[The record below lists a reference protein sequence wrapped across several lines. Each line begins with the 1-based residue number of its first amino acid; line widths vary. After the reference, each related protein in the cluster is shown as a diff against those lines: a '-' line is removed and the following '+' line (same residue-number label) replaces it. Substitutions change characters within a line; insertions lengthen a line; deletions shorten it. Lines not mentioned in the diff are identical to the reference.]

1 MQESDEVLLDLNN
14 PVFQEDLFPFGKDD
28 ATRILATLRK
38 IIRIQWREVYKDK
51 GLRREMIQSKTG
63 PGDRRL
69 YTIRVTEGFRALVYR
84 EGRYMRFLSLHP
96 AHDSV
101 YKR

>member
-14 PVFQEDLFPFGKDD
+14 PVFQEDLFSLEKDD
-28 ATRILATLRK
+28 AIRILATLRK
-38 IIRIQWREVYKDK
+38 IRRIQWMEVYKDE
-51 GLRREMIQSKTG
+51 GLRWEMVQSKIG

-69 YTIRVTEGFRALVYR
+69 YTIRVTDGFRALVCR

-96 AHDSV
+96 VHDSA

>member
-14 PVFQEDLFPFGKDD
+14 PVFQEDLFSLGKDD

-38 IIRIQWREVYKDK
+38 IRRIQWGEVYKNK
-51 GLRREMIQSKTG
+51 WLRWEMVQSKTG

-69 YTIRVTEGFRALVYR
+69 DTIRVTEGFRALVCR
-84 EGRYMRFLSLHP
+84 EGRYVRFLSLHP
-96 AHDSV
+96 AHDSA